1 MALIY
6 NASFDSTTRVL
17 SLLDKAGNVISSCEV
32 PSKSNELTLTATAD
46 NSSVKLHKQD
56 SSSVLANTYEVN
68 TGSGWEAY
76 TFDTVINLN
85 AGDRCR
91 WRCSSHTT
99 EQTGLSGY
107 VGFVMTGS
115 IEASGNINSM
125 LSSDYKNIT
134 SLAGHAYVFYG
145 LFKGCK
151 SLVDVTKLKLPATTL
166 ETHCYDYLFYGCSA
180 ITTPPELPATTIVA
194 SCYTKAFSGCS
205 TLTQTP
211 DLAASTLPNACYENM
226 FSSCGSLTKIYLGA
240 TSAGTRSIINWQP
253 AASGDIYCDP
263 NFTLSGIS
271 NITNWNR
278 WIYGATDTGET
289 TTMYRRG
296 VAETVMI
303 GTSSYG
309 ACYSAQGWAGFKT
322 LSEMYGL
329 GYTFG
334 AQTAVTLYHE
344 GSPVSTYFCDA
355 NQDDGFTETMYYVE
369 GAWVDSATAY
379 MDGYYPED
387 FIKPLM
393 FKSKTSNATI
403 STNATNLDV
412 SRNMTDWDAYTAN
425 TALPVGVDEC
435 VYFRANTNGVSGTKF
450 TLSGNFEAGGNI
462 LSVYRTDFTTHS
474 GQGLNFSEMFK
485 NQTGLLKAPMLTPTY
500 IDTTKYNSMFEGC
513 TGLEEDAPLP
523 PVLTFAGIS
532 SPYSNLGYY
541 FYNMYKGCTGLLRIR
556 SFQNYESATVSGG
569 SYGLGTCLT
578 LATYGMFLSIG
589 TGVTRDMYQSVK
601 LPVVLFISSGT
612 IHDTHMGSASIE
624 TIPEPF
630 YLKHT
635 QDWNLSLISEN
646 YGGSMPSGA
655 FGLNSSSAYYEYS
668 YNRVDWFSTASYA
681 TPVPS
686 QIPAN
691 TKIYIRKYHYAP
703 SYIYMYNAGTST
715 SPNWKTVYGGAGLCA
730 QRGFYFAEDCEVG
743 GDIRSLDSANY
754 YEQQPYAQ
762 NLQSLFSCV
771 MKRNGAIYASYP
783 CTGLTKSLNLSASSY
798 GYLDYM
804 YYGCS
809 SLNEVR
815 INATNVTSLT
825 DWLKGV
831 AASGTVYAN
840 SSLSLP
846 TNSTSGVPSG
856 WTRLPLSDYPTT

>member
-32 PSKSNELTLTATAD
+32 PSKSAELTLTATAD
-46 NSSVKLHKQD
+46 NSSVKLHKND

-68 TGSGWEAY
+68 TGGGWEAY

-85 AGDRCR
+85 TGDKCK

-134 SLAGHAYVFYG
+134 SLAGHTNAFYG

-151 SLVDVTKLKLPATTL
+151 SLVDVTKLELPATTL
-166 ETHCYDYLFYGCSA
+166 A
-180 ITTPPELPATTIVA
+180 V
-194 SCYTKAFSGCS
+194 SCYSKAFSGCS
-205 TLTQTP
+205 ALTRTP
-211 DLAASTLPNACYENM
+211 DLAASALPNACYENM

-240 TSAGTRSIINWQP
+240 TSAGTRSIYNWQP

-278 WIYGATDTGET
+278 WVYGATDTGET
-289 TTMYRRG
+289 TTMYHNG
-296 VAETVMI
+296 VAETVRV
-303 GTSSYG
+303 GTSDWGS
-309 ACYSAQGWAGFKT
+309 CYSASGWAGFKT
-322 LSEMYGL
+322 LEQMHSA
-329 GYTFG
+329 GYTIG

-355 NQDDGFTETMYYVE
+355 NQDDGFLETMYYVE

-387 FIKPLM
+387 FIKPLT
-393 FKSKTSNATI
+393 FKSKTSDATI

-425 TALPVGVDEC
+425 TALTVGVDEC
-435 VYFRANTNGVSGTKF
+435 VYFKANTNRASGTKF
-450 TLSGNFEAGGNI
+450 TLTGNFEAGGNI

-474 GQGLNFSEMFK
+474 GQGVNFSEMFK

-500 IDTTKYNSMFEGC
+500 IETTKYNSMFEGC

-523 PVLTFAGIS
+523 PVLTFVGIS
-532 SPYSNLGYY
+532 SPYSNFGYY
-541 FYNMYKGCTGLLRIR
+541 FYNMYTGCTGLLRIR

-569 SYGLGTCLT
+569 SYDLGTCLS
-578 LATYGMFLSIG
+578 LATWGMFLSIG
-589 TGVTRDMYQSVK
+589 AGVTRDVYQSVK
-601 LPVVLFISSGT
+601 LPVVLALSNGT
-612 IHDTHMGSASIE
+612 IHDTRLGSASIE

-646 YGGSMPSGA
+646 YDNSAPSGA
-655 FGLNSSSAYYEYS
+655 SWIIRASAYYEYS
-668 YNRVDWFSTASYA
+668 YNRVDWFYGASVAPSGA
-681 TPVPS
+681 TPYAR

-691 TKIYIRKYHYAP
+691 TKIYIRKYRYAQ
-703 SYIYMYNAGTST
+703 SYAYMYNAST
-715 SPNWKTVYGGAGLCA
+715 SYIPDWKTVYGGAGLCA
-730 QRGFYFAEDCEVG
+730 QRGFYFTEDCEVG

-762 NLQSLFSCV
+762 DLQSLFSCV
-771 MKRNGAIYASYP
+771 MKRGGAIYASYP
-783 CTGLTKSLNLSASSY
+783 CTGLTKSLNLSASRY
-798 GYLDYM
+798 GHLDYM

-825 DWLKGV
+825 DWLNGV
-831 AASGTVYAN
+831 ATSGTVYAN

-846 TNSTSGVPSG
+846 TDSTSGIPQNWV
-856 WTRLPLSDYPTT
+856 RRNINDYPNP